1 MDRNTHARDAQLRA
15 ISVYTTRPE
24 SAHVVNRGS
33 ALVGDGLSCTFEQDG
48 HRIVL
53 DMPKAIGGSDE
64 GPSPGF
70 FGRAAICGCI
80 AIGIKMTAARDALS
94 LNTVKVDIEQD
105 WDNRGILA
113 MDGASP
119 VPGATSIAIEIT
131 SPEPEEKIESMV
143 HRALAHDPWLLAFRD
158 AQPVTTSVS
167 VSEDVR

>member
-15 ISVYTTRPE
+15 ISVYATRPE
-24 SAHVVNRGS
+24 SARVVNRGS
-33 ALVGDGLSCTFEQDG
+33 ALVGDGLSCTYEQDG
-48 HRIVL
+48 HRIAL
-53 DMPKAIGGSDE
+53 DMPKAIGGSEE

-80 AIGIKMTAARDALS
+80 AIGIKMAAARDDLS
-94 LNTVKVDIEQD
+94 IEAVKVGIEQD

-113 MDGASP
+113 MEGASP
-119 VPGATSIAIEIT
+119 GPGATRIAIEIT
-131 SPEPEEKIESMV
+131 SPEPEEKIETMV
-143 HRALAHDPWLLAFRD
+143 HRALDHDPWLLAFRD